1 MSENKFAVQER
12 IARFA
17 NMLDLKDWQ
26 AVQDCF
32 TEMVYSDYSD
42 LRGTPPETIP
52 AGEYVRRRHEALTPI
67 RVHHLVSN
75 FETDFPDEKS
85 ATCRASMVI
94 WRKTDEDE
102 FSTHCVYTFQLT
114 RQGAEWKINGVT
126 QKVLWNDGNPSIHTG
141 AAKA

>member
-12 IARFA
+12 IACFA

-42 LRGTPPETIP
+42 LRGTPTEIIS
-52 AGEYVRRRHEALTPI
+52 AGEYVRRRREALTPI

-75 FETDFPDEKS
+75 FETDFPDENN

-94 WRKTDEDE
+94 WRKTDTEE

-114 RQGAEWKINGVT
+114 RQDADWKISGVT
-126 QKVLWNDGNPSIHTG
+126 QKVLWNDGNASIHKG